1 MNDILNPKA
10 YELLLKS
17 LKIKNNTLSHDL
29 GILMSSIEQKKTN
42 IEKFENYYKE
52 YLEKIAA
59 GGANTLSKHQNNEH
73 FLDKIMTVL
82 MSEKEALVQHQQKQ
96 KTLLIKYQQH
106 KNQIENLGALL
117 ENHQEQ
123 KKIIIEKHV
132 ENELYEI
139 ATNQKLY
146 VSQEE

>member
-17 LKIKNNTLSHDL
+17 LKIKNTTLSRDL
-29 GILMSSIEQKKTN
+29 GILMSSIEQKKMN

-52 YLEKIAA
+52 YLESISA

-82 MSEKEALVQHQQKQ
+82 INEKEALVQYQQKQ
-96 KTLLIKYQQH
+96 KTLLTKFQQH
-106 KNQIENLGALL
+106 KSQIENLEDLL
-117 ENHQEQ
+117 ENHREQ
-123 KKIIIEKHV
+123 KNIMIEKQI

-139 ATNQKLY
+139 ATNQKNY
-146 VSQEE
+146 VSQED